1 MIMKPTARHRS
12 ATARG
17 RLPLWALIGLLWAFL
32 PALGAAAQG
41 EVPPAAISQLAD
53 SLRRLYAPDQRVE
66 LFQVD
71 FTTAGRKVMLRGV
84 TTSAPAKRALLDG
97 LRERGYEVMDA
108 LSLLPD
114 ERMAEGCCYGIVNV
128 SVCNLRTAADFS
140 SEMASQALMG
150 MPVRLLQDEGWFRV
164 QTPDSYIG
172 WVHHVGIH
180 PVTAAELT
188 AWNQAEKLVV
198 VAPYG
203 TVYSQADERSQPVS
217 DCVAGNRLRLL
228 GQRGGFYRVAYPDG
242 REGYLRRAAARPER
256 AWREALR
263 QDERSILQT
272 AKRLMGVPYLW
283 AGTSSKGVDC
293 SGFVREVLFEHDILI
308 PRDASQQAY
317 TGQRL
322 DIDPDFGN
330 LRPGD
335 LIFFGRTATAERPE
349 RVVHVA
355 IYLGDKRFIHSQGD
369 VHISSF
375 DPADP
380 LFDAYNLGRLLFA
393 ARVLPFIDKQPGLT
407 TTRTNPFYQL

>member
-1 MIMKPTARHRS
+1 MKPITRHKGGSARWR
-12 ATARG
+12 R
-17 RLPLWALIGLLWAFL
+17 PLWLIVGLLCALAELAQAAAVSEEL
-32 PALGAAAQG
+32 PADIAQL
-41 EVPPAAISQLAD
+41 SD
-53 SLRRLYAPDQRVE
+53 SLRRLYAPDQREE
-66 LFQVD
+66 LFQLD

-84 TTSAPAKRALLDG
+84 TSSAPAKRALLDG

-114 ERMAEGCCYGIVNV
+114 ERTVGGKCYGIVNV

-188 AWNQAEKLVV
+188 VWNRAEKLVV

-217 DCVAGNRLRLL
+217 DCVAGNRLKLL
-228 GQRGGFYRVAYPDG
+228 GQKKGFYHVAYPDG
-242 REGYLRRAAARPER
+242 REGYLRRAAARPES
-256 AWREALR
+256 AWRASLK
-263 QDERSILQT
+263 QDELSVIQT

-293 SGFVREVLFEHDILI
+293 SGFVRTILFEHDILI

-317 TGQRL
+317 TGQRI
-322 DIDPDFGN
+322 DIAPDFGN

-335 LIFFGRTATAERPE
+335 LVFFGRPATAERKE

-355 IYLGDKRFIHSQGD
+355 IYMGDKRFIHSQGD

-407 TTRTNPFYQL
+407 TTRSNPMYQL